1 MGEGA
6 AVMDLGDQRE
16 QAMCVGEER
25 VSPDKV
31 ADSSKSNVLNRF
43 GEENKGVEVMMSKKM
58 FT

>member
-16 QAMCVGEER
+16 QAMCVGGER

-31 ADSSKSNVLNRF
+31 TDTSKSNILNRI
-43 GEENKGVEVMMSKKM
+43 GKENEGVEVMKLKEM

>member
-16 QAMCVGEER
+16 QAMCGGGER
-25 VSPDKV
+25 VSPDNV
-31 ADSSKSNVLNRF
+31 ADSSESNVLNRI
-43 GEENKGVEVMMSKKM
+43 GKENEDVEVMKLKEM